1 MHVMRTLLEDLR
13 YGLRMLLKSPA
24 FSVLVIIILALGIGA
39 NSAIFSVVN
48 AVVLRPL
55 PYADPERLYELHGVT
70 SRGRQWMSAPDF
82 LTWRER
88 TRAFE
93 QMAAARQENLTLTGV
108 DEPENLFGLGVSR
121 ECLPMLGVH
130 PFLGRLFA
138 DEEFRPGA
146 PRAVLLGYKLW
157 RRRFGGDPQ
166 ILGRPVTLN
175 GEPYTVVGVMP
186 PVFRFNY
193 RNHELWFPL
202 SFTADALGRRSW
214 PAFMVFGRLK
224 PGVTPQQAETEVDT
238 LSRALSLEFPES
250 HKGWHAALL
259 PLQQQ
264 LTGEFRTALFLLLGA
279 VGFVLLIACLN
290 VANLLLARASERA
303 KEIAIRTAL
312 GAGRLRLVRQLL
324 TESVL
329 LSGLGG
335 TLGLL
340 LAGWGAPALVALF
353 PERIPIPRLDQT
365 SLDGRVLAF
374 TFLLSL
380 FSGILFGLAPALQA
394 SRVDLNETLK
404 ETGRSGTGGFRAQ
417 RLRSLLV
424 VAETALSLVLL
435 AGAGLML
442 RSFVRLLQ
450 VNPGFKAE
458 KVLTVRLSLPSYR
471 VRDRKRQPAYYA
483 EILQQVETLP
493 GVQSAALVTVL
504 PLSGAQA
511 VMTFSGGTLRT
522 DEEMR
527 PIPFRAVSPGYFR
540 TMGIPILMGRPFAE
554 SDTAEAP
561 PVAIVNEALAR
572 RYWPG
577 ENPIGKSLPVGK
589 FLPVVGVVGNIKHQS
604 LRADPEPE
612 LYLPYLQHL
621 GVPHSALVV
630 RTAADP
636 LRLTAALRNRIR
648 NLHSDQPLTDIKTME
663 QWIAD
668 SVSEPRFYTLLL
680 GVFAGLALV
689 LAAAGV
695 YGVMSYSVTQRTHE
709 VGIRMALG
717 ARQVD
722 VLKLVVSQGAR
733 YVLLGLAI
741 GLAGALAA
749 TRLLRNLL
757 FAVST
762 TDTATTYVTVSLL
775 LLAVALLATY
785 LPARRASRVDP
796 MVALRHE

>member
-1 MHVMRTLLEDLR
+1 MRTLLEDLR
-13 YGLRMLLKSPA
+13 YGLRMLVKSPA

-48 AVVLRPL
+48 TVVLRPL
-55 PYADPERLYELHGVT
+55 PYADPARLYELHGVT
-70 SRGRQWMSAPDF
+70 SRGQQWMSAPDF

-88 TRAFE
+88 TRVFE
-93 QMAAARQENLTLTGV
+93 QMAVARRENLTLTGV

-121 ECLPMLGVH
+121 ECLPMLGVQ
-130 PFLGRLFA
+130 PFLGRLFT
-138 DEEFRPGA
+138 DEEFRPVA

-166 ILGRPVTLN
+166 ILGKSVTLN
-175 GEPYTVVGVMP
+175 GEPYTVVGIMP
-186 PVFRFNY
+186 PAFRFNY
-193 RNHELWFPL
+193 RYHELWFPL
-202 SFTADALGRRSW
+202 SFTADALGRRNW

-224 PGVTPQQAETEVDT
+224 SGVTPQQAETEVDT
-238 LSRALSLEFPES
+238 LSRALTLEFPES

-264 LTGEFRTALFLLLGA
+264 LAGEFRTSLFLLLGA

-380 FSGILFGLAPALQA
+380 LSGIVFGLAPALEA

-442 RSFVRLLQ
+442 RSFVGLLQ
-450 VNPGFKAE
+450 VNPGFKAQ
-458 KVLTVRLSLPSYR
+458 KVLTVRLSLPVYR
-471 VRDRKRQPAYYA
+471 VRDRKRQPAYYT
-483 EILQQVETLP
+483 EILQHVQTLP
-493 GVQSAALVTVL
+493 GIQSAALVTVL
-504 PLSGAQA
+504 PLSGVQA
-511 VMTFSGGTLRT
+511 VMTFSGGTLPK
-522 DEEMR
+522 DEET
-527 PIPFRAVSPGYFR
+527 PEIPFRAVSPAYFH

-561 PVAIVNEALAR
+561 PVAIVNGALAR

-577 ENPIGKSLPVGK
+577 ENPIGKSLPAGK
-589 FLPVVGVVGNIKHQS
+589 YLPVVGVVGNIKHHS

-612 LYLPYLQHL
+612 LYFPYLQHL

-636 LRLTAALRNRIR
+636 LKITAAVRRKIR
-648 NLHSDQPLTDIKTME
+648 TLHSDQPLTDIKTME
-663 QWIAD
+663 QLIAD

-680 GVFAGLALV
+680 GVFAGLALI

-695 YGVMSYSVTQRTHE
+695 YGVMSHSVTQRTHE

-717 ARQVD
+717 ARRVD
-722 VLKLVVSQGAR
+722 VLKLVVGQGAR
-733 YVLLGLAI
+733 YVLVGLTI

-762 TDTATTYVTVSLL
+762 TDTATTYVSVSLL